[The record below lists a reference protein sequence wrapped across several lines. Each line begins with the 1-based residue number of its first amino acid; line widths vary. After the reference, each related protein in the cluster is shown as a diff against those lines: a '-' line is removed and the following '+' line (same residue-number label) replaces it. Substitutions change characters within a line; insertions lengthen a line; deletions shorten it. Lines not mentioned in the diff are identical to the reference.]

1 MSIENKIKDLQDEI
15 SKLKAEKAEKEK
27 LEGGAQGKPPKN
39 MHTTYKL
46 PKATVA
52 LRRRCAI

>member
-27 LEGGAQGKPPKN
+27 LEGGAQGEHKR
-39 MHTTYKL
+39 YKL